1 MTIGERIRQLREE
14 RKISQTEL
22 AEAAET
28 TKQNLYKY
36 ENGIITNIPTDK
48 IEKMAKKLSVSP
60 AYLMGWKEEALNRK
74 DEADIADAM
83 ERFIEQLSTAKEA
96 LMFDGEPL
104 DDESRDLLLASLEN
118 SLRMGKRIAK
128 QKYSGR

>member
-60 AYLMGWKEEALNRK
+60 AYLMGWKEESLNRK

-128 QKYSGR
+128 QKYSGK

>member
-74 DEADIADAM
+74 DEADKI
-83 ERFIEQLSTAKEA
+83 
-96 LMFDGEPL
+96 
-104 DDESRDLLLASLEN
+104 
-118 SLRMGKRIAK
+118 
-128 QKYSGR
+128 GRAHV

>member
-60 AYLMGWKEEALNRK
+60 AYLMGWKEEALDRK

-128 QKYSGR
+128 QKYSGK

>member
-36 ENGIITNIPTDK
+36 ENGIITNSPTDN

-128 QKYSGR
+128 QKYSGK

>member
-83 ERFIEQLSTAKEA
+83 ERFIEQLSTTKEA

-128 QKYSGR
+128 QKYSGK

>member
-83 ERFIEQLSTAKEA
+83 ERFIEQLSTAKGA

-128 QKYSGR
+128 QKYSGK

>member
-36 ENGIITNIPTDK
+36 ETGIITNIPTDK

-128 QKYSGR
+128 QKYSGK

>member
-128 QKYSGR
+128 QKYSGK